1 MGPLEERVDRELRQ
15 ALARDPAI
23 LAITTGERPFAGMT
37 QSEIADMTLRM
48 FGAYRVLLTDI
59 AREIDAIKASADS
72 GE

>member
-23 LAITTGERPFAGMT
+23 LAITTGERTGEMT